1 MLVYL
6 RNFSIIFILCVIGC
20 FMAFVGFVFCL
31 ICILLS
37 PLLALHIKKFINFSM
52 TTESDENE
60 TDKDKS

>member
-20 FMAFVGFVFCL
+20 FIAVVGFLFCL
-31 ICILLS
+31 VCIFLS

-52 TTESDENE
+52 STESYKNE
-60 TDKDKS
+60 TD